1 MRVELTETFWLDEQ
15 HELSLQELAELSGL
29 PEAEIRALVD
39 CGAIAPVDP
48 AAATQSFSAHCIV
61 VARTAT
67 RLRSDFELD
76 AQGLAVAL
84 TLLDRVHELEA
95 RLRDLE
101 AQLPRRQS

>member
-1 MRVELTETFWLDEQ
+1 MRVELTEMFWLDEH

-29 PEAEIRALVD
+29 PEPEIKALVD

-48 AAATQSFSAHCIV
+48 DAATHRFSAHWIV

-67 RLRSDFELD
+67 RLRNDFELD

-95 RLRDLE
+95 RLRDIE
-101 AQLPRRQS
+101 AQLPRRQR